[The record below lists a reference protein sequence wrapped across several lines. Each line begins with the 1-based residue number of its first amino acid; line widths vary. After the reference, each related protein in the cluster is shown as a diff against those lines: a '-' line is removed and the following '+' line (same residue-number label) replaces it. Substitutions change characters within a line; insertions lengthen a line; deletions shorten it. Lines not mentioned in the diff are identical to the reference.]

1 MRVPILKD
9 TPGFYSLEA
18 NGAVRHSHY
27 STSGGSTTY
36 TINGLW
42 KPVHDLLLRGAYSTG
57 FRAPT
62 LGELFGGRSRYD
74 LPVTDPC
81 TNEAGN
87 PWQTNATARANCIF
101 NGVPAS
107 GSYAEDP
114 GQLPVITQGNR
125 NLKPETSKSINFGA
139 VFAHNFGGHS
149 FSIEGDY
156 HDIKIKNAISGA
168 RSQPD
173 APELRLGEG
182 RLQPHHPHRQR
193 LRQRDRR
200 DAAEPRQHPHARRST

>member
-1 MRVPILKD
+1 MAKCGCPILKD
-9 TPGFYSLEA
+9 VPGFYSLEA

-62 LGELFGGRSRYD
+62 LGELFGGRSRFD

-81 TNEAGN
+81 TSDAGGLF
-87 PWQTNATARANCIF
+87 QTNADGSRELHRQRCSRRAAAM
-101 NGVPAS
+101 PS
-107 GSYAEDP
+107 DP

-125 NLKPETSKSINFGA
+125 NLKPETSKSINVGA
-139 VFAHNFGGHS
+139 VFAHNFGGHA

-156 HDIKIKNAISGA
+156 HDIKIKNAIA
-168 RSQPD
+168 RSTPI
-173 APELRLGEG
+173 
-182 RLQPHHPHRQR
+182 
-193 LRQRDRR
+193 
-200 DAAEPRQHPHARRST
+200 